1 LRALH
6 FTEHRTVNDILHVKL
21 AVCLL
26 YDSPSFVVCVCFV
39 QGTQIQGTF
48 WRESA
53 EKYLDALQEGKV
65 GWSQV

>member
-1 LRALH
+1 MYTIRHALH
-6 FTEHRTVNDILHVKL
+6 ALCCRYRLLFLFIYPCCATL
-21 AVCLL
+21 AVVDYAL
-26 YDSPSFVVCVCFV
+26 

-65 GWSQV
+65 SFDQEL